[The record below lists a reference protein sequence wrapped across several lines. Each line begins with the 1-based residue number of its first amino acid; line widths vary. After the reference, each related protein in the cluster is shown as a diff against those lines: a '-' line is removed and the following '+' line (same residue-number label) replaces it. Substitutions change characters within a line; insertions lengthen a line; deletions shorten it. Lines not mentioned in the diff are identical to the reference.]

1 MFETLKKLFS
11 NTHVALNISKN
22 AYFSTISVC
31 QSYQRDNFFKYE
43 ISRRL
48 RVFGIFLIIITVE
61 KMRYLAVFLVG
72 NDSIQVYVLDAAEN
86 IRLDLRVALL

>member
-1 MFETLKKLFS
+1 MPLSALSQKVILLKEIIFS
-11 NTHVALNISKN
+11 NT
-22 AYFSTISVC
+22 
-31 QSYQRDNFFKYE
+31 KYPE
-43 ISRRL
+43 GLESSG
-48 RVFGIFLIIITVE
+48 FFLIIIAIE